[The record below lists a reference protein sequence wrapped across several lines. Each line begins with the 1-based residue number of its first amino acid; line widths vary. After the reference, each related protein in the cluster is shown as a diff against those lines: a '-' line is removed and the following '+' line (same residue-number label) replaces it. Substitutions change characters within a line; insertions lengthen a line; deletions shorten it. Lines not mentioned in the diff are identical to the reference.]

1 MLGICRSVEEVPV
14 PRIYSQ
20 IDLLL
25 ALCHF
30 V

>member
-1 MLGICRSVEEVPV
+1 MLGIRRSVEEIPV
-14 PRIYSQ
+14 PRIHSQ

-25 ALCHF
+25 ALSHF